1 MPPQTEEAVRTV
13 FAYRAARA
21 DGTLERGT
29 VTAATRDAA
38 AAVLVAGGSL
48 PVELRAARPAN
59 GTSARSPNATT
70 HGRADGLPADRRPA
84 LPPADLALGLRAL
97 ATLLDAELPM
107 GRTLAAFA
115 DLAPASWRPAL
126 PAIEGA
132 VREGRGLSAA
142 LESAPVRVPPV
153 VVGLLRAGEAGSGLA
168 GAVRQA
174 ADLTERTA
182 RTRAA
187 LRSALAYPALLAAAA
202 TASVALLVGVVLPR
216 FAALLEGIGQELPW
230 STRVVLAA
238 AAVARGGAVPALGL
252 AGATAVAWHA
262 WTRTPAGRVAWH
274 AALLRAP
281 GLGTVRSAAATAR
294 AAAALAALLERGVPV
309 AAALPHAARAAGDAA
324 VEARLTD
331 ARAGIVAGESVAAAL
346 ARTRAVTPTMVRLTR
361 AGEASGKLAA
371 MCAHAARLE
380 AERAETLVAQTVRLV
395 EPTLILG
402 FGAVVALVAAAL
414 LQAVYSVRPGPGA

>member
-1 MPPQTEEAVRTV
+1 MDRTV

-21 DGTLERGT
+21 DGALERGT
-29 VTAATRDAA
+29 VAASTREAA
-38 AAVLVAGGSL
+38 AALLVARGWL
-48 PVELRAARPAN
+48 PVELHAAGTADRPRGAAADD
-59 GTSARSPNATT
+59 GARGA
-70 HGRADGLPADRRPA
+70 RADRRPA

-142 LESAPVRVPPV
+142 LAAAPVRVPAV
-153 VVGLLRAGEAGSGLA
+153 VIGLLRAGEAGSGLS

-174 ADLTERTA
+174 ADLTERAA

-216 FAALLEGIGQELPW
+216 FASLLDGLGQELPW
-230 STRVVLAA
+230 STRAVLAA
-238 AAVARGGAVPALGL
+238 ADAAHAAAVPALGIGL
-252 AGATAVAWHA
+252 TAAIAWRA
-262 WTRTPAGRVAWH
+262 WTRTATGRIRWH
-274 AALLRAP
+274 AALLRTP
-281 GLGTVRSAAATAR
+281 VVGTVRYAGATAR
-294 AAAALAALLERGVPV
+294 AAAALAALLEQGVPV

-346 ARTRAVTPTMVRLTR
+346 ARTRALTPTTVRLAR

-371 MCAHAARLE
+371 MCGHAARIE
-380 AERAETLVAQTVRLV
+380 AERAETLVTQAVRLV
-395 EPTLILG
+395 EPALILG
-402 FGAVVALVAAAL
+402 FGAIVALVAAAL
-414 LQAVYSVRPGPGA
+414 LQAVYSVRPVP